1 MNGLQ
6 IYDASEEEIDHIT
19 EQLIFYNHTKVHFEK
34 QPPYLHINRCIKDGN
49 EIIGGILSELY
60 WNVLNVD
67 ILWVKDEYR
76 NKGYATALLT
86 DVENIAKEMNCNIS
100 HLYTY
105 DFQAKDFYIKL
116 GYTVFGVLGDCPQGH
131 NRYFMSKKLKSDK

>member
-49 EIIGGILSELY
+49 EVIGGILSELY

-67 ILWVKDEYR
+67 ILWVKEEYR

-105 DFQAKDFYIKL
+105 DFQAKDFYEKN
-116 GYTVFGVLGDCPQGH
+116 GYTVFGVLEDCPKGH
-131 NRYFMSKKLKSDK
+131 NRYFMSKKLKD